1 MGVVMTTLHL
11 GVVDIP
17 YVDDHVE
24 VKKLVSRIGRR
35 KDRTLDENTEGLH
48 SKRGVTTGDVAG
60 WLENRYH
67 IMELFW
73 ETHHQQIADAMA
85 DGIIGQLEN
94 LMMGGPPGIN
104 MIALGTDEIENM
116 FRKFLSE
123 QQVEQLGIP
132 GVPTEAALEGRSA
145 RFKSGYNPKG
155 RRPSFIDTGLF
166 EASFRAWAD

>member
-1 MGVVMTTLHL
+1 VTTLHL

-17 YVDDHVE
+17 YVDGPAPI
-24 VKKLVSRIGRR
+24 KKLVSRIGRR
-35 KDRTLDENTEGLH
+35 KDRTLDENTEGLS

-67 IMELFW
+67 IMELFF
-73 ETHHQQIADAMA
+73 ETHHDDIMKLLTESMT
-85 DGIIGQLEN
+85 GQLEN
-94 LMMGGPPGIN
+94 LLSGAPFAEINPLMG
-104 MIALGTDEIENM
+104 ATDEIENL
-116 FRKFLSE
+116 FRKFLSDRE
-123 QQVEQLGIP
+123 VEGLGIP
-132 GVPTEAALEGRSA
+132 GVPTQAALKGVSA